1 MQDELGKYR
10 EREKNHTNV
19 SICNISFKY
28 VTSKAVV
35 FFFFDQTN
43 KMLMFVLV
51 KALIN
56 RNAQRVGLILQANFI
71 QYKAEVNYNYA
82 TY

>member
-10 EREKNHTNV
+10 EKKNHTNV

-35 FFFFDQTN
+35 FWSN
-43 KMLMFVLV
+43 KQNGNVCLG
-51 KALIN
+51 KGID
-56 RNAQRVGLILQANFI
+56 
-71 QYKAEVNYNYA
+71 
-82 TY
+82 